1 MTTPTQEHAILA
13 WNNCNEALDAL
24 TALRVTYKHGVKI
37 EPYDL
42 DIIGEKLANAKLL
55 LLGKSGVTMLNDPME
70 ILVDMSCVY
79 RKLDSAILVVKA
91 TENWV

>member
-1 MTTPTQEHAILA
+1 MTTPTQEQAILA

-37 EPYDL
+37 EPFDL

-55 LLGKSGVTMLNDPME
+55 LLGKPGITMLNDPME
-70 ILVDMSCVY
+70 ILVDISG
-79 RKLDSAILVVKA
+79 
-91 TENWV
+91 